1 MDYSENILRIS
12 TLIRLMHDACNAKD
26 WITATGFANEIE
38 AQAKQLKHNLG
49 QNK

>member
-1 MDYSENILRIS
+1 
-12 TLIRLMHDACNAKD
+12 MHDACNAKD
-26 WITATGFANEIE
+26 WVKVFKFANEIE